1 MNSFVQSQFSYAP
14 LVWMMH
20 SKSAD
25 RKINKIH
32 TKFFRLLHDDY
43 KLNFRE
49 LLDKEGTYTIHEI
62 NMHKLLT
69 EMFKAKNKA
78 GPSLLADIFPDSNYN
93 GPTLRKP
100 KDFMKQ
106 NIETQKYGERSLNFF
121 GTTLWKQLPEKIR
134 TLNTLE
140 EFKRKI
146 KIGNRK
152 NASVIFAKISYKT
165 WA

>member
-1 MNSFVQSQFSYAP
+1 MQ
-14 LVWMMH
+14 
-20 SKSAD
+20 SKSAE

-32 TKFFRLLHDDY
+32 PKLFRLFHDDY
-43 KLNFRE
+43 ESNFRE

-62 NMHKLLT
+62 NMQKLLT

-140 EFKRKI
+140 EFKREI
-146 KIGNRK
+146 KNWKPKKCFWYLCK
-152 NASVIFAKISYKT
+152 NFIQDLGIAETCNNNCCVIITAV
-165 WA
+165 